1 MAWDFDGTDQAL
13 RYLRFGVRA
22 VLLINGLILAA
33 FSVYVLG
40 RACWEA
46 VVYLEQHVW

>member
-1 MAWDFDGTDQAL
+1 MTWEFDAVDQVL
-13 RYLRFGVRA
+13 RYLRSAVRG

-40 RACWEA
+40 RLCWEA
-46 VVYLEQHVW
+46 VVFLEQQVW